1 MSDLLSEAFIEHHIT
16 SLPVGLIPESWGLG
30 KPGQFF
36 QLDLKMCQIKTLDFS
51 FRWGN
56 ERAPA
61 PRLSSVLE
69 TPSKIV
75 RLDLSLNELT
85 SIPHDGV
92 APFRNLR
99 ALDVSL
105 NQLRNFK
112 GIEVLTQLYVLNL
125 SHNNISRIDGLLNSH
140 SLGELNLSNNN
151 ISDISGLPSLINL
164 RVCNISN
171 NKLKNLEGVSSFPR
185 LEEMFANYNELVDL
199 IPLSSCLHLRV
210 VSASHNHIKDLD
222 SILRLI
228 TRLGTLQSL
237 NLTGN
242 PVERDRTYQS
252 DILRAGNI
260 MTLDNISVRPMPPVV
275 EDRKRHADNMHTL
288 RDAATQAFD
297 ERIRIARERRDENIN
312 FLQRRIISVQQEFKD
327 FEIKLKSDLEA
338 CVRYLDT
345 LSDEEM
351 KDMSRNAIGAP
362 HYPQHRAGEDPDLPI
377 AAGVSHRSRGRDSKE
392 DYSNIKQTDEV
403 LRCAFKELVKQRDK
417 NLDL

>member
-1 MSDLLSEAFIEHHIT
+1 MSDLLSEGFIEHHIT
-16 SLPVGLIPESWGLG
+16 SLPLGLVPESWGLERI
-30 KPGQFF
+30 GQFY
-36 QLDLKMCQIKTLDFS
+36 QLDLKMCQIKTLDYS
-51 FRWGN
+51 FHWGD

-85 SIPHDGV
+85 SVPHDGL

-99 ALDVSL
+99 ALDVSI
-105 NQLRNFK
+105 NQLRHFK
-112 GIEVLTQLYVLNL
+112 GIEVLSHLYVLNL
-125 SHNNISRIDGLLNSH
+125 SHNNISRVEGLLNSH

-164 RVCNISN
+164 KMFNISN

-185 LEEMFANYNELVDL
+185 LEEVYANHNEISDL
-199 IPLSSCLHLRV
+199 IPLTSCLRLRV
-210 VSASHNHIKDLD
+210 INASHNHIKDLD
-222 SILRLI
+222 SVLRLI
-228 TRLGTLQSL
+228 TRLSTLQSL
-237 NLTGN
+237 NLMGN

-288 RDAATQAFD
+288 REAATQAFE
-297 ERIRIARERRDENIN
+297 ERMRIARERRDENVN
-312 FLQRRIISVQQEFKD
+312 FLQKRIISVQQEYRE
-327 FEIKLKSDLEA
+327 FEAKLKSDLEA

-351 KDMSRNAIGAP
+351 KDMSRTTIGAP
-362 HYPQHRAGEDPDLPI
+362 KFRAGEDPDQPI
-377 AAGVSHRSRGRDSKE
+377 ATGLSHRHHERDSKE
-392 DYSNIKQTDEV
+392 DYSNIKKTDEV